1 MAIPREPDPLT
12 LFTRW
17 FDEAK
22 AHSGVEDAT
31 AMTLATVDA
40 DGRPDARVVLLKHVD
55 ERGFVFYTNLASPK
69 ARQLQDNPY
78 ATLCFYWMPLEKQVR
93 ISGPVTPVTDEE
105 ADAYFESRPRES
117 KIGAW
122 ASKQSQT
129 LQKAFELEGRVAK
142 FALKYGIGNVPRPEF
157 WSGFRVRPE
166 RIEFWIKRPYRLHE
180 RLEYTRMDDGWVT
193 RNLYP

>member
-1 MAIPREPDPLT
+1 MAIPREADPLV
-12 LFTRW
+12 LFHQW
-17 FDEAK
+17 LAEAE
-22 AHSGVEDAT
+22 AHTGIEDAT

-55 ERGFVFYTNLASPK
+55 DRGFVFYTNLGSPK
-69 ARQLQDNPY
+69 ACQLQGAPY
-78 ATLCFYWMPLEKQVR
+78 AALCFYWMPLEKQVR
-93 ISGPVTPVTDEE
+93 ISGPVTPVSEEE

-122 ASKQSQT
+122 ASKQSQP
-129 LQKAFELEGRVAK
+129 LEKAFELEARVAR
-142 FALKYGIGNVPRPEF
+142 FTLKHGIGKVPRPEF

-166 RIEFWIKRPYRLHE
+166 RIEFWIKRPFRLHE
-180 RLEYTRMDDGWVT
+180 RLEYTRTGDGWVT